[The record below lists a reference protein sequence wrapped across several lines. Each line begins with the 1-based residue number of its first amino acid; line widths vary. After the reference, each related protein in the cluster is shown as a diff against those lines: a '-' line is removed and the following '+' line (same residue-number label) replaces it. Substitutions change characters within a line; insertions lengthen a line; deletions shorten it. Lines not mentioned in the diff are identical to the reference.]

1 MIKINRLV
9 PVDIE
14 PTPQEIAKEIWLMYD
29 TEQVDMLLALSRIY
43 DEHTS
48 DFLMQLSYIES
59 VINKELTQEEKTKII
74 HMFESILEY
83 LKEEKE

>member
-14 PTPQEIAKEIWLMYD
+14 PTPQEIANEIWLMYD
-29 TEQVDMLLALSRIY
+29 TEQVDMLLTLSRIY

-74 HMFESILEY
+74 LMFESILEY
-83 LKEEKE
+83 LKESE

>member
-43 DEHTS
+43 DEHTF
-48 DFLMQLSYIES
+48 DFLMQLTYIES
-59 VINKELTQEEKTKII
+59 VINKELTQEEKIKII
-74 HMFESILEY
+74 LMFESILEC
-83 LKEEKE
+83 LKEDE